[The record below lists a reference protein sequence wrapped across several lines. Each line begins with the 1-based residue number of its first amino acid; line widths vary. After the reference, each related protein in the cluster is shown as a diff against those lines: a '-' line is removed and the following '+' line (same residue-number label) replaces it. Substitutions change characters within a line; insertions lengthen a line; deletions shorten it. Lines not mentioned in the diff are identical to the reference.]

1 MKVTVLRHT
10 TSQLGPK
17 PRVAMMGGILALE
30 WSLAFLDTMRK
41 GIVAVVMAED
51 EATSR
56 SLWTEVVVQ
65 SLTLVG
71 GDSSCQVQL
80 KQKMTINGGFDGW
93 N

>member
-1 MKVTVLRHT
+1 
-10 TSQLGPK
+10 
-17 PRVAMMGGILALE
+17 MMGGILALE
-30 WSLAFLDTMRK
+30 GSLAFLDTMRK

-71 GDSSCQVQL
+71 GDSSCQVKL